1 MKNQG
6 KTIIAGLMV
15 MAIMLSLSLTYSRAF
30 AQESDIERQAV
41 DKLTRPHTILAGTGA
56 AVGEDNHGWRSHFRL
71 GIVSENQDTSVTP
84 EYQVKQGMFV
94 VGKQDNRHVFSVITD
109 TWTMSVRS
117 DKTSF
122 DASGTVENRDGKTL
136 DVKITGEKIAE
147 LQQGNLY
154 NVKGTASDVDGKVYD
169 LFYFSTMYD
178 RNPSIRQIPVESELS

>member
-1 MKNQG
+1 MKNQS

-15 MAIMLSLSLTYSRAF
+15 MAVMLSLSLTYSRAF

-41 DKLTRPHTILAGTGA
+41 DKIVRPHTILTGTGA

-71 GIVSENQDTSVTP
+71 GIISETPDTDVAP
-84 EYQVKQGMFV
+84 EYKVKQGMFV
-94 VGKQDNRHVFSVITD
+94 VGKQDNRHVFSVIPD
-109 TWTMSVRS
+109 TWTISVRS

-122 DASGTVENRDGKTL
+122 DASGQVENRDGKII
-136 DVKITGEKIAE
+136 DIKITGEKIAE
-147 LQQGNLY
+147 LQHGNLY
-154 NVKGTASDVDGKVYD
+154 NVKGTASDGDGKVYD